1 MPSREQR
8 KRRFTPNE
16 MIWMAAVGVA
26 VVSGLFSLVVSILLI
41 ANYVQVQ
48 AITPLDNP
56 ELLKLRQ
63 QLAAAPEADKNSE
76 AASYRPA
83 ADLVDQIRTLDL
95 LTRKAFFTSQ
105 AHLKMGGYLLLG
117 GVAVLLA
124 AWRTAARCRPR
135 LPQPDVAPPSKWY
148 WTSRARAGGLVAS
161 AGALWVVVALLAAFF
176 TRLDFPRAG
185 TLPPAGP
192 AQVTLAQNAEN
203 ATTYPSWEVMQRN
216 WPSFRGPGGYGLAYY
231 TTAPTEWDAGTGKN
245 IKWKTQVPLQGANS
259 PVVWDQRL
267 FLSGATES
275 AREVYCFDTESGQL
289 LWRRVLEKL
298 PGTPDK
304 PPKVG
309 DETGYAAPS
318 MIAHGD
324 RVCAIFA
331 NGDLVCYDVEGNL
344 KWGKN
349 LGVPDNHYGH
359 SSSLMAYQN
368 LLFIQYDQN
377 SNGKLLAL
385 DLAEGHEVWSVIRQ
399 KISWASPICV
409 NTPFGLELV
418 VNSEKN
424 VDAYDPLTGQPVWEL
439 ACLDGEV
446 APSPAYGG
454 GMFFVANDNATAT
467 AIRFNTEV
475 ASCRPATDTNE
486 QTPRPEIAWQWDEAL
501 PDVASPVGSGQ
512 YFYVTTS
519 RGQIVCLDSSTGK
532 AAWGQDY
539 DNGFYASPI
548 LVGDRIYAVDRR
560 GTTYVFK
567 TGPTYELIATSRLG
581 EDVFATPAFM
591 DGRIYFRT
599 EKNLFCIAN
608 SNGT

>member
-1 MPSREQR
+1 MLSRDQK
-8 KRRFTPNE
+8 KRRFTPND
-16 MIWMAAVGVA
+16 MVWMAAVAVT
-26 VVSGLFSLVVSILLI
+26 VVSGLFSLIVSILLI

-63 QLAAAPEADKNSE
+63 QLAAAPEAEK
-76 AASYRPA
+76 
-83 ADLVDQIRTLDL
+83 DLVDEIRTLDL

-117 GVAVLLA
+117 GVAVMLA
-124 AWRTAARCRPR
+124 AWRLAARCKPR
-135 LPQPDVAPPSKWY
+135 LPQPDVAPPRGAY
-148 WTSRARAGGLVAS
+148 WMSRARAGWLVAF
-161 AGALWVVVALLAAFF
+161 AGGLWVVVALLTAFF
-176 TRLDFPRAG
+176 AKLDFPGAG
-185 TLPPAGP
+185 ALAPAVSEQG
-192 AQVTLAQNAEN
+192 AQARNGENVTS
-203 ATTYPSWEVMQRN
+203 YPSWEVMQQN
-216 WPSFRGPGGYGLAYY
+216 WPSFRGPGGYGVAYY

-245 IKWKTQVPLQGANS
+245 IKWKTEVPLPGANS
-259 PVVWDQRL
+259 PVVWDKRL

-275 AREVYCFDTESGQL
+275 AREVYCFDTETGQL
-289 LWRRVLEKL
+289 LWRRALEKL

-318 MIAHGD
+318 LVAHGD
-324 RVCAIFA
+324 RLCAIFA
-331 NGDLVCYDVEGNL
+331 NGDLVSYDFDGNF

-359 SSSLMAYQN
+359 SSSLLAYQN
-368 LLFIQYDQN
+368 LLFVQYDQN

-385 DLAEGHEVWSVIRQ
+385 DVADGHEVWTVSRQ

-409 NTPFGLELV
+409 STSFGLELV

-424 VDAYDPLTGQPVWEL
+424 VDAYDPLTGQPVWRL

-454 GMFFVANDNATAT
+454 GMFFVANDSATAT
-467 AIRFNTEV
+467 AIRFG
-475 ASCRPATDTNE
+475 TNE
-486 QTPRPEIAWQWDEAL
+486 QTPEPEIAWQWDEAL
-501 PDVASPVGSGQ
+501 PDVASPVGTGQ
-512 YFYVTTS
+512 YFCVATS

-560 GTTYVFK
+560 GTAYVFK
-567 TGPTYELIATSRLG
+567 PGPVYELIASSRLG
-581 EDVFATPAFM
+581 EDAFATPAFM
-591 DGRIYFRT
+591 DGRIYIRT

-608 SNGT
+608 SNGP